1 MTQENP
7 IGLAELIDTVRQEL
21 LLQELL
27 STGPGS
33 GNVPFLSIDEVSLEL
48 QVTVQ
53 KEGNAGIKINVIQI
67 GGSVSRN
74 DVQTIKIT
82 LTPLL
87 SKEARLSHYQK
98 HYPGGEALGA
108 EAVERVSTRGTLKG
122 SAEESQRETFGDE

>member
-1 MTQENP
+1 MAQENP
-7 IGLAELIDTVRQEL
+7 IGLAELIDKVRQEL
-21 LLQELL
+21 LAQELL
-27 STGPGS
+27 TVGPGS

-53 KEGNAGIKINVIQI
+53 KEGDAGIKINVISI
-67 GGSVSRN
+67 GGSVNRS

-98 HYPGGEALGA
+98 QYPGGEATGA
-108 EAVERVSTRGTLKG
+108 EAVARVSTRGTLKG
-122 SAEESQRETFGDE
+122 SEKESQRDTFGG